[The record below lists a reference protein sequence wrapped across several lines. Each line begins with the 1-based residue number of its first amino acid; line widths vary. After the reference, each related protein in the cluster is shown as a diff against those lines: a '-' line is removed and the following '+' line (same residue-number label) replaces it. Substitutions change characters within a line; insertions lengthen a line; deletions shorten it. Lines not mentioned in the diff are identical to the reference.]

1 VRGCAC
7 HVLRTRCMTNADRGT
22 RIRWRFASRYNTES
36 LTSIIVRAQ
45 VSSSD
50 RRHFSPQHAAVHI
63 ASSCTP
69 PARCTSRFFIGRL
82 LCLLQGLSRCRHD
95 KKIPART
102 LFLRPRGCPRGS
114 SRHQGRSD
122 FSWVLPPRAGD
133 PAGNNVPAGSSLSSL
148 SGTRTQ
154 QHFVRMH
161 KALRLLHKRN
171 EASLCLLILIVGH
184 WTSFS
189 TRYHASSPASAV
201 EQATAEALCR
211 RCLCADSSA

>member
-95 KKIPART
+95 KKIPAQT

-133 PAGNNVPAGSSLSSL
+133 PAGNMFPPAHHCPRSPVLGPSSTLCECTRH
-148 SGTRTQ
+148 SGFCTSG
-154 QHFVRMH
+154 M
-161 KALRLLHKRN
+161 KLRF
-171 EASLCLLILIVGH
+171 AC
-184 WTSFS
+184 
-189 TRYHASSPASAV
+189 
-201 EQATAEALCR
+201 
-211 RCLCADSSA
+211 